1 MVRLD
6 LDMVAATVGGMEP
19 AAVDGLVE
27 PGKTVV
33 THQAAAVML
42 LLVQLWYIQPMGT
55 MAGRVVLLLAQCIH
69 GQDGLVVDMAPAQQA
84 AVKVQVLQA
93 LL

>member
-1 MVRLD
+1 
-6 LDMVAATVGGMEP
+6 
-19 AAVDGLVE
+19 
-27 PGKTVV
+27 
-33 THQAAAVML
+33 
-42 LLVQLWYIQPMGT
+42 MGT

-69 GQDGLVVDMAPAQQA
+69 GQDGLVVDMALAQQA

>member
-1 MVRLD
+1 
-6 LDMVAATVGGMEP
+6 
-19 AAVDGLVE
+19 
-27 PGKTVV
+27 
-33 THQAAAVML
+33 
-42 LLVQLWYIQPMGT
+42 MGT

-69 GQDGLVVDMAPAQQA
+69 GQDGLAVDMALGHQV

>member
-6 LDMVAATVGGMEP
+6 LDMEAATAGGMEP

-27 PGKTVV
+27 LGKTVV
-33 THQAAAVML
+33 THLAVAVML

-69 GQDGLVVDMAPAQQA
+69 GQDGLAVDMALGHQV

>member
-6 LDMVAATVGGMEP
+6 LDMVAATAGGMALV
-19 AAVDGLVE
+19 AADGLVAL
-27 PGKTVV
+27 GKTVV
-33 THQAAAVML
+33 THLAVAVML

-69 GQDGLVVDMAPAQQA
+69 GQDGLVVDMAQAQQA
-84 AVKVQVLQA
+84 AAKVQVLQA